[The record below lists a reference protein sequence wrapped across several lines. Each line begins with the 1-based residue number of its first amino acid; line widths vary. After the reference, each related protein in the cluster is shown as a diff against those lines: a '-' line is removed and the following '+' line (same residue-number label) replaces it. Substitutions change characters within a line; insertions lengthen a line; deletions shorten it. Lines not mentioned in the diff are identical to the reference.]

1 MRFEEVVGRRHPALQ
16 QLRRQTAIEVGALP
30 TWLDRRVDR
39 LYDGGV
45 VQDDAALLVQWRSG
59 DQRAGQQLF
68 GRHFD
73 GLYRFFEHK
82 VGGDADDLV
91 QRTFTSCVAAR
102 DRFRGESSF
111 RTYLFSIARNE
122 LYTYLRKLPK
132 AEHVDF
138 DVTSIAEIRT
148 SLPGQ
153 LGNARDAHKL
163 REALAQLPAE
173 QQLLLEMHYWHELD
187 AAALA
192 EVFDTTAGAIRV
204 RLLRARKVLRERI
217 ERSALVDTNDGL
229 AVALSRPDTDDEG

>member
-1 MRFEEVVGRRHPALQ
+1 MADPAL
-16 QLRRQTAIEVGALP
+16 
-30 TWLDRRVDR
+30 
-39 LYDGGV
+39 
-45 VQDDAALLVQWRSG
+45 DDLALLERWRGG

-68 GRHFD
+68 SRHFD

-91 QRTFTSCVAAR
+91 QKTFTSCVAAR
-102 DRFRGESSF
+102 DRFRGESTF

-122 LYTYLRKLPK
+122 LYTYLRRLPK

-148 SLPGQ
+148 SLGGQ
-153 LGNARDAHKL
+153 LGNAREVHKL

-192 EVFDTTAGAIRV
+192 EVFGTTSGAIRV
-204 RLLRARKVLRERI
+204 RLLRARKLLRERI
-217 ERSALVDTNDGL
+217 EASALADANDGL
-229 AVALSRPDTDDEG
+229 VAALSRPETDDEG